1 MNDPMDGLAALDAK
15 RTRVGRRL
23 PPPRNAPRTQP
34 VVAPAPA
41 PTPATVEAPPVV
53 ELPLTPKPV
62 APVQQPAPKVAEA
75 KPLQVEAQPL
85 EKASIYLDPQSDEFL
100 ESARIA
106 GRRSKPRV
114 DASRS
119 AVVRLALARL
129 AEQMTPDQVV
139 RELVLRA
146 PAHTGEGRRRY

>member
-15 RTRVGRRL
+15 RKSAGRRL

-34 VVAPAPA
+34 VVAAAPAPA
-41 PTPATVEAPPVV
+41 PATVETSPGVESPPA
-53 ELPLTPKPV
+53 PKPV
-62 APVQQPAPKVAEA
+62 APVPQPAPKVAEV
-75 KPLQVEAQPL
+75 KPSQVEAQPL

>member
-15 RTRVGRRL
+15 RKSTGRRL

-34 VVAPAPA
+34 VVAPAP
-41 PTPATVEAPPVV
+41 TTVETSPVV
-53 ELPLTPKPV
+53 ESPPAPKPV
-62 APVQQPAPKVAEA
+62 APVPPPAPKVAEV
-75 KPLQVEAQPL
+75 KPSQVEAQPL

-129 AEQMTPDQVV
+129 AELMTPDQVV

>member
-1 MNDPMDGLAALDAK
+1 MNDRMDGLAALDAK
-15 RTRVGRRL
+15 RNSTGRRL

-34 VVAPAPA
+34 VVAPAAAPA
-41 PTPATVEAPPVV
+41 PATVETPPVV
-53 ELPLTPKPV
+53 ESTPAPKPV
-62 APVQQPAPKVAEA
+62 APVQQPAPKAAEV
-75 KPLQVEAQPL
+75 KPSQVEAQPL

-146 PAHTGEGRRRY
+146 PVHTGEGRRRY

>member
-1 MNDPMDGLAALDAK
+1 MSMNEPMDGLAALDAK
-15 RTRVGRRL
+15 RKSTGRRL

-41 PTPATVEAPPVV
+41 PATVETPSVV
-53 ELPLTPKPV
+53 ESPPAPKPV
-62 APVQQPAPKVAEA
+62 APVQQPAPKVAEV
-75 KPLQVEAQPL
+75 KPSRAEAQPL
-85 EKASIYLDPQSDEFL
+85 EKASIYLDPQGDEFL
-100 ESARIA
+100 EAARIA

>member
-15 RTRVGRRL
+15 RNRTGRRL

-41 PTPATVEAPPVV
+41 TVETSPVV
-53 ELPLTPKPV
+53 ESPPAPKPF
-62 APVQQPAPKVAEA
+62 APVQRPAPKVTEA
-75 KPLQVEAQPL
+75 KPAQVEAQPPL

>member
-15 RTRVGRRL
+15 RKSTGRRL

-41 PTPATVEAPPVV
+41 TGETSPVV
-53 ELPLTPKPV
+53 ESPPSPKPV
-62 APVQQPAPKVAEA
+62 APVPPPAPKVAEV
-75 KPLQVEAQPL
+75 KPSQVEAQPL

-129 AEQMTPDQVV
+129 AAQMTPDQVV